1 MSEVYRVYALQSGA
15 GKFYIGFSENV
26 TLRVQQHNAG
36 LTRSTRGRGPWK
48 LVWQSDTLK
57 LSDTR
62 RLELDLKRQK
72 SGNGFYQK
80 DWPEKIMKAAPRHG
94 GAAPATNFLG
104 KFGLPP
110 PLSPD
115 LYLPWVSRNLRCLK
129 PVAF

>member
-36 LTRSTRGRGPWK
+36 LTRSTRSRRPWK

-57 LSDTR
+57 LSDAR

-72 SGNGFYQK
+72 GGNGFYQK

-94 GAAPATNFLG
+94 GAAPATNFLA
-104 KFGLPP
+104 F
-110 PLSPD
+110 
-115 LYLPWVSRNLRCLK
+115 SRSRARK
-129 PVAF
+129 RVAVFACGQNSYRNSQLV

>member
-1 MSEVYRVYALQSGA
+1 MSEVYRVYALQSGV

-57 LSDTR
+57 LSDAR

-72 SGNGFYQK
+72 GGNGFYQK
-80 DWPEKIMKAAPRHG
+80 
-94 GAAPATNFLG
+94 T
-104 KFGLPP
+104 GLRK
-110 PLSPD
+110 L
-115 LYLPWVSRNLRCLK
+115 
-129 PVAF
+129 